1 MVRDREM
8 GTKRS
13 NDTRR
18 SEEQLEKGAGTETTP
33 KLGQNQGRIEGE
45 GPSQGSRA
53 RPGWGRAPGRGHQQA
68 QSKVHPQPG
77 KREGSPQRPGPALG
91 APCWPLLPPAGASHS
106 AQAGRKVRET
116 AALRPLFIPSSTAS
130 PAPSPASS
138 QGAPRARRRC
148 RRLACDLVGAVQ
160 QGSVNVLGTGNLGF
174 DDRQV
179 LRIGQAVRLDGV
191 GLGGRG
197 HQCRRV
203 LGAVATL

>member
-1 MVRDREM
+1 MGTGREMVRDREM

-33 KLGQNQGRIEGE
+33 KLGQNQGRTEGE

-91 APCWPLLPPAGASHS
+91 APCWPLLPPAGASRS
-106 AQAGRKVRET
+106 AQAGRKVRDT
-116 AALRPLFIPSSTAS
+116 AALGHSSFPPPL
-130 PAPSPASS
+130 PAPLPALPAHRAPPGPVGGAGVLPVTLLAQSS
-138 QGAPRARRRC
+138 RA
-148 RRLACDLVGAVQ
+148 V
-160 QGSVNVLGTGNLGF
+160 
-174 DDRQV
+174 
-179 LRIGQAVRLDGV
+179 
-191 GLGGRG
+191 
-197 HQCRRV
+197 
-203 LGAVATL
+203 